1 MIILSIESSC
11 DDTAIAILE
20 ERKVLVSL
28 VASQV
33 EDHII
38 FGGVVPEI
46 ASRMHIDA
54 ISNLY
59 KEALKSAKLT
69 IEDM

>member
-38 FGGVVPEI
+38 FGGVVPQI
-46 ASRMHIDA
+46 CIKKH
-54 ISNLY
+54 
-59 KEALKSAKLT
+59 
-69 IEDM
+69 